1 MEVPMSPS
9 GKLKVAAA
17 LTACLIAAG
26 SIAPPVQA
34 DPRANRHARHRRHH
48 AKTVIVVGQPRAV
61 RHTVVIH
68 GRPAGVLDLNLKPK
82 TTEVWVDGRFRGIAD
97 DFDGIPQKLLLAQGQ
112 HLLKLVTPDG
122 VEITRNIRVQ
132 AGTEINIGLDLR

>member
-1 MEVPMSPS
+1 MGPF
-9 GKLKVAAA
+9 GKIKVAVA
-17 LTACLIAAG
+17 LAACLTVAG

-34 DPRANRHARHRRHH
+34 GPRAHRHHRHRQHQ
-48 AKTVIVVGQPRAV
+48 AKAVIVVGPARAA
-61 RHTVVIH
+61 RHTVTVL

-82 TTEVWVDGRFRGIAD
+82 ATEVWVDGRFRGIAD

-112 HLLKLVTPDG
+112 HRLKLVTPDG
-122 VEITRNIRVQ
+122 VEIARDIRVQ